1 MNKKIVVGIIALA
14 VLITVGVVEVVF
26 ISNQFKDLYDQCR
39 QVLDEIDQQSIT
51 VERYDLFLHNWK
63 NLREKGEL
71 LLPHADLYE
80 INLRITETR
89 SYVVNQS
96 YKDAE
101 AQLAIVMELLEYV
114 PHLITPDF
122 QHIF

>member
-14 VLITVGVVEVVF
+14 VLVTVGVLEVVF
-26 ISNQFKDLYDQCR
+26 VARQFNQLRNECQD
-39 QVLDEIDQQSIT
+39 VLQEIDEQTLT
-51 VERYDLFLHNWK
+51 VERYDQFLDDWEK
-63 NLREKGEL
+63 LREKGEL

>member
-1 MNKKIVVGIIALA
+1 M
-14 VLITVGVVEVVF
+14 
-26 ISNQFKDLYDQCR
+26 
-39 QVLDEIDQQSIT
+39 LDEIDQQSIT

-63 NLREKGEL
+63 DLREKGEL

-89 SYVVNQS
+89 SYVVNKS